1 MEVIQ
6 EKSGGRLK
14 RKLIDCKRK
23 AAKKGWRDPRN
34 AQQWR
39 EKLLYLRIDDIVRKR
54 YQIY

>member
-6 EKSGGRLK
+6 EKPGGRLK
-14 RKLIDCKRK
+14 RKLIDCKSK

>member
-6 EKSGGRLK
+6 EKPGGRLK

-39 EKLLYLRIDDIVRKR
+39 EKLLYLRIDDILRKG

>member
-6 EKSGGRLK
+6 ERPGGRLK
-14 RKLIDCKRK
+14 SKLLDCKRK

-34 AQQWR
+34 TQQWK